1 MHIPDNYLSPL
12 SCAVTAGVAAPV
24 LAYSVKKVKEA
35 VRDNREMAP
44 MLGVAS
50 SLSFLMM
57 MFNVP
62 VPGGTTAHAVG
73 SVLLAILLFSSFP
86 TFHKLTMILSTY
98 TKDPLKARPSLSILL
113 PHQDLHQSSD

>member
-62 VPGGTTAHAVG
+62 ARCRLGFVGHSYGTVRCVNICFSRFNITGLSLWRWRNTGTG
-73 SVLLAILLFSSFP
+73 SQHP
-86 TFHKLTMILSTY
+86 
-98 TKDPLKARPSLSILL
+98 
-113 PHQDLHQSSD
+113 